1 MRYGNQRAET
11 AVNFDIE
18 RFASV
23 NDVLALIAAFH
34 RRYGERFGA
43 GSQASEAGVRINTV
57 RVSSYVERAKVPLG
71 RIMPPPQR
79 LAVECLGTRDCHFI
93 GVDAPLATRLY
104 DERALE
110 PGSSIDGPAIVTTS
124 ATTYLVEP
132 GWNFHAAEQG
142 AAWLTRG

>member
-1 MRYGNQRAET
+1 V
-11 AVNFDIE
+11 VNFDIE
-18 RFASV
+18 HFASV

-57 RVSSYVERAKVPLG
+57 RVSSFVERAKVPLG

-104 DERALE
+104 DERAL
-110 PGSSIDGPAIVTTS
+110 GPA
-124 ATTYLVEP
+124 
-132 GWNFHAAEQG
+132 AASMG
-142 AAWLTRG
+142 RPSSPPRPPPISSNRAGISMPPNKARRG